1 MADGVMTASTLRPR
15 ETRSPASRAHKVRT
29 MNDKVPMTPRGFEL
43 LKEELTRLKTVE
55 RPANVRDIEVA
66 REHGDLSENA
76 EYHAAKEK
84 QGQLNGRI
92 EYVEDRIARA
102 QVIDPTAVAEED
114 RVRFGMTVLLSDTE
128 NGEEVRY
135 TIVGEDEADASSG
148 LLSVTSPVARA
159 LMGKEVDDE
168 VTVRVPKGTRIFE
181 VLEVLAPA

>member
-1 MADGVMTASTLRPR
+1 
-15 ETRSPASRAHKVRT
+15 

-43 LKEELTRLKTVE
+43 LKDELNRLKTVD
-55 RPANVRDIEVA
+55 RPANVRDIELA

-92 EYVEDRIARA
+92 EYVEDRVARA
-102 QVIDPTAVAEED
+102 QVIEPAGDDEE
-114 RVRFGMTVLLSDTE
+114 RVRFGMEVVLSDTE
-128 NGEEVRY
+128 TGEEVRY

-168 VTVRVPKGTRIFE
+168 VTVRVPKGTRVFE
-181 VLEVLAPA
+181 VLEVSIPA